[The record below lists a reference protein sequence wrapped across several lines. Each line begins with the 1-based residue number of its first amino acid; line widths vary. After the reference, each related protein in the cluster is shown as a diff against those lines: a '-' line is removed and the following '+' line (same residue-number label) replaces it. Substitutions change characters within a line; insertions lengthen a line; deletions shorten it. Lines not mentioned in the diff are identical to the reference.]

1 MAEQLDNPIDG
12 RGAAASEAQ
21 AVQPMDADRLTLC
34 PVERTEPLHIARA
47 RRRIGNEGY
56 DHPDRA
62 RMERACTEIA
72 EFIDRLW
79 QLAGSVEDAEVRE
92 ELLGECGAVG
102 ALADVARALGSI
114 AERWHDERA
123 DREARDR
130 WGNYCDFRRGLAE
143 A

>member
-1 MAEQLDNPIDG
+1 MALHFV
-12 RGAAASEAQ
+12 RS
-21 AVQPMDADRLTLC
+21 C
-34 PVERTEPLHIARA
+34 PTEPLHIARA
-47 RRRIGNEGY
+47 RARIGSDGY

-92 ELLGECGAVG
+92 ELLGECGAIG
-102 ALADVARALGSI
+102 ALTDVARALGSI

-123 DREARDR
+123 DREAR
-130 WGNYCDFRRGLAE
+130 WGDYCDFRRGLAE